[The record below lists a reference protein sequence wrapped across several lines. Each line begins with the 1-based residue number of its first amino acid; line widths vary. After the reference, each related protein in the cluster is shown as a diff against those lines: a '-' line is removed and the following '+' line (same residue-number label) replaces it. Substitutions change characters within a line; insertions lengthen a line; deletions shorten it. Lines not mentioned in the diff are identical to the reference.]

1 MLSCDWLRAGI
12 LSCDWLRAGILSC
25 DWLQAADA
33 VLLLQPDRAV
43 PPHLQHGRARLHPAA
58 GLGGEAIARWVK
70 PDV

>member
-1 MLSCDWLRAGI
+1 MI
-12 LSCDWLRAGILSC
+12 LKTELLLAV
-25 DWLQAADA
+25 QAADA

-58 GLGGEAIARWVK
+58 GLGGEAIAWWVK